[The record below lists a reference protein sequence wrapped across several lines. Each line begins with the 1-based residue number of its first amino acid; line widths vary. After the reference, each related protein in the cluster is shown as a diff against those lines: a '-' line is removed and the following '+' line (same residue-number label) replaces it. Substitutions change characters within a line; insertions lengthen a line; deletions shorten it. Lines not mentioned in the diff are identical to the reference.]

1 MWNEIASQF
10 RMFSYL
16 ENICFLNFDFNVVVR
31 LAPRLGSTR
40 RGRKRGNVGGIL
52 NFADAS
58 DADNFLDF
66 VIYSCFYE
74 YIFENSI
81 RSFF

>member
-1 MWNEIASQF
+1 
-10 RMFSYL
+10 MFSYL

-40 RGRKRGNVGGIL
+40 RGRKRGTVAGGLGGIL
-52 NFADAS
+52 NLASAS